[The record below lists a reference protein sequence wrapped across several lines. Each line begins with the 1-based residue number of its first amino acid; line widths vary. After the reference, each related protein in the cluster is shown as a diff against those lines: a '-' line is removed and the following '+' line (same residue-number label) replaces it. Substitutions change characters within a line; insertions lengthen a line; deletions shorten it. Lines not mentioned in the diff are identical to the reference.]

1 MHARRGFTLIELVVV
16 IMLLAVVTALAA
28 SAVSRGLPGQQLRRA
43 SREIAAELRYTRA
56 RAIATGRPQVFVFDT
71 RTRAWRGPDRRHGQV
86 PASVLVIATGARS
99 EQEGDGTAVVRF
111 FPEGAATGGRF
122 VLSAQ
127 RPGKAT
133 GPTDG
138 RGGWQ
143 VDVEWLTGEVR
154 LSRAGG
160 A

>member
-56 RAIATGRPQVFVFDT
+56 RAIATGRPQAFVFDT

-86 PASVLVIATGARS
+86 PASVAIVATGARS

-122 VLSAQ
+122 VLRAQ
-127 RPGKAT
+127 RPGKPAEA
-133 GPTDG
+133 